1 MSLQGIGVSTG
12 VAAAPIVKVVP
23 AKSFDPTEPP
33 TTDVESATAQIKAA
47 LANVGEQLLE
57 AAQKAPETSRK
68 VIEATAQL
76 TGDRGLLKTIVKK
89 LKAGTGRTR
98 AVHDAIDD
106 YVAKFQKIGGY
117 FAERTTDLI
126 DIRNRTIAELLGVAA
141 PGVPHL
147 TEPTIIVAEDLAPA
161 DTATM
166 NPNVVVGILTQS
178 GGVTSH
184 TAILAAQLGIPA
196 AVQVAGVMELTE
208 GTRVGVDGGSGEV
221 FVDPSLEQ
229 IQALEAKSAK
239 RTALLDTFDGP
250 GATKDGHKI
259 QLLAN
264 IGTAQDAIMV
274 AGEGV
279 EGIGLFRTE
288 FLFLDRQQAP
298 TLEEQTQTYT
308 RAMREFTGK
317 KFVARTIDAGADKPL
332 AFANQGTEE
341 NPALGVRG
349 LRLSMRSE
357 YLLDT
362 QLQALAAA
370 QAETGAHLWVMA
382 PMVGTREEAQ
392 WFTDR
397 ARQAGLDM
405 VGIMVEVPAA
415 ALRSS
420 TLLEVADFASIG
432 TNDLAQYTMAADRLN
447 GSSANLLSAWQPAII
462 ELVAHTCAGG
472 TGHTPE
478 PRPVGICGESGGD
491 PLLALVYA
499 GLGVTSLSM
508 AVRKVPAVRAAL
520 ALHDLATCQK
530 MARAALA
537 APTAEAARQAVLDLA
552 APEMSV
558 IA

>member
-1 MSLQGIGVSTG
+1 MSLQGIGVSAG

-23 AKSFDPTEPP
+23 ARDFDPAEPP
-33 TTDVESATAQIKAA
+33 TTNVDAVTAEIKDALARVGEELRETAQ
-47 LANVGEQLLE
+47 N
-57 AAQKAPETSRK
+57 APESSRK

-76 TGDRGLLKTIVKK
+76 TSDRGLLKTVTKK
-89 LKAGTGRTR
+89 LKAGAGRTR

-126 DIRNRTIAELLGVAA
+126 DIRNRTIAHLLGVPS
-141 PGVPHL
+141 PGIPQL
-147 TEPTIIVAEDLAPA
+147 LEPTIVVAEDLAPV

-166 NPNVVVGILTQS
+166 NPEVVVGILTEQ

-196 AVQVAGVMELTE
+196 AVQVSGVMDLPE
-208 GTRVGVDGGSGEV
+208 GTHVAVDGGTGDV
-221 FVDPSLEQ
+221 FVNPSPDQ
-229 IQALEAKSAK
+229 IRALEEKSAK
-239 RTALLDTFDGP
+239 RTALLNQFSGP
-250 GATKDGHKI
+250 GVTHDGHHV

-288 FLFLDRQQAP
+288 FLFLDRHNAP

-308 RAMREFTGK
+308 RAMREFAGK

-332 AFANQGTEE
+332 SFASQQKEE

-349 LRLSMRSE
+349 LRLSMRTE
-357 YLLDT
+357 DLLDT

-370 QAETGAHLWVMA
+370 QVETGAHLWVMA

-392 WFTDR
+392 WFTER
-397 ARQAGLDM
+397 ARLAGLNM

-415 ALRSS
+415 ALRAS
-420 TLLEVADFASIG
+420 TLLDVADFASIG

-447 GSSANLLSAWQPAII
+447 GSLANLLSAWQPAII
-462 ELVAHTCAGG
+462 ELVARTCQGG
-472 TGHTPE
+472 GGHVPE

-520 ALHDLATCQK
+520 ALHDLSTCQQ
-530 MARAALA
+530 MAQAALA
-537 APTAEAARQAVLDLA
+537 APTAEAARQAVIDLA